1 MSVKL
6 SLAKMGEYVQ
16 TLLLTIPVSA
26 QENSWEETVNT
37 VSTHM
42 YLYWLSLHFNGFWVK
57 VNITCFQRS

>member
-42 YLYWLSLHFNGFWVK
+42 YLYWHSLHFNGFWV
-57 VNITCFQRS
+57 